1 MANVMYRSAKGSLV
15 DVKDALLTDRR
26 VFLENEITS
35 PLIQDTIR
43 QMMYLEKLDDTAE
56 ITLYINSPGGDV
68 YSGLALYD
76 FIANMKSPIKTV
88 CMGSAASMGAILFLA
103 VDRRLMLKHSRL
115 MIHDPSY
122 GGGSFAGMKPHEIQ
136 QEVDSLNECKKTL
149 VEIIA
154 EKTGKSMEEIGKL
167 TERDAFFTPKEAIEF
182 GLATGIYEGV

>member
-35 PLIQDTIR
+35 PLIQDIIR

-56 ITLYINSPGGDV
+56 IALYINSPGGDV

-103 VDRRLMLKHSRL
+103 GEQRLMLKHSRL

-154 EKTGKSMEEIGKL
+154 EKTGKSMEEIGKT

>member
-35 PLIQDTIR
+35 PLIQDIIR

-88 CMGSAASMGAILFLA
+88 CMGSA
-103 VDRRLMLKHSRL
+103 R
-115 MIHDPSY
+115 
-122 GGGSFAGMKPHEIQ
+122 
-136 QEVDSLNECKKTL
+136 
-149 VEIIA
+149 
-154 EKTGKSMEEIGKL
+154 
-167 TERDAFFTPKEAIEF
+167 
-182 GLATGIYEGV
+182 